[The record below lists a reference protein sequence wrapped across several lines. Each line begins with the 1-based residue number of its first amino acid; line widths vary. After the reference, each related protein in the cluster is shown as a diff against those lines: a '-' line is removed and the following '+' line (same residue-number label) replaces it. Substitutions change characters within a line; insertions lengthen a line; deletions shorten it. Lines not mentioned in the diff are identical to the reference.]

1 MRTPLLIVFFLTF
14 AANMTGA
21 QTEIYKCKSADGG
34 VMYSQIPCKDE
45 VPAEAEE
52 RVASEA
58 VEEPAPMTDIMEM
71 PPLDRPET
79 DAATSEERA
88 ACQKRYRD
96 EIDAIDAEI
105 QREYST
111 EKDGEYKQRLLA
123 LTRKLRAC

>member
-1 MRTPLLIVFFLTF
+1 MRTPFLIIFFLTC
-14 AANMTGA
+14 AASATGA

-52 RVASEA
+52 PATPEPVAEPVPIA
-58 VEEPAPMTDIMEM
+58 DTEESLPAGT
-71 PPLDRPET
+71 PPE
-79 DAATSEERA
+79 DAATSESRA
-88 ACQKRYRD
+88 ACKKRYRD

-105 QREYST
+105 RREYT
-111 EKDGEYKQRLLA
+111 KDKDAEYKQRLLA